1 MLRIIVSVV
10 AVLSFLLLPVQYSEA
25 SQTTGYI
32 TYLWQ
37 HYELANINSAFL
49 FRLDTS
55 VPLGCNSSFR
65 YAVDATKPEGKAVMA
80 IVLMAQARGKSV
92 TVVGKSVCDVHG
104 DAETVSWIAVNPN

>member
-10 AVLSFLLLPVQYSEA
+10 AGLSFLLLPVQYGQA

-32 TYLWQ
+32 TWVWQ
-37 HYELANINSAFL
+37 HYELPDNAFAFTL
-49 FRLDTS
+49 NTS
-55 VPLGCNSSFR
+55 VPSGCNTTAR

-80 IVLMAQARGKSV
+80 TVLMAQARGKSV
-92 TVVGKSVCDVHG
+92 IVQGKSVCDIHG